1 MKKEK
6 NLLKKRI
13 FYFNESSGKENINV
27 HEIFEKCTQI
37 ICNNIDKNY
46 YNLNDENDGIKEGQK
61 IYYNI

>member
-6 NLLKKRI
+6 NCSRKE
-13 FYFNESSGKENINV
+13 YFILMNKENINV
-27 HEIFEKCTQI
+27 HEIFEKCTKI

-61 IYYNI
+61 KYYNI